1 MKFAYI
7 DPSFSGISGDM
18 LLGAL
23 LDLNDGED
31 QVLRVAEAIK
41 KEVNC
46 TLDIDFE
53 KRDDLYSSVHV
64 ALRIEGGRKYDL
76 EETIKKLSNTLELG
90 AAASSFC
97 HAVANAIIEG
107 ERAVHKDPKVELH
120 ELGSPD
126 TLLDILGVAVLSENM
141 DFFGNVKVYSSP
153 INVGSGH
160 IDSSHGRLP
169 VPAPVTLEILK
180 KYGAPLI
187 FEGHGELATP
197 TGVSLLVNLAEF
209 TQPPPSKVISSG
221 AGSGE
226 LQKENNVLRIHICE
240 GFDLPKGSVSV
251 LETSV
256 DDVSGEVLGY
266 TLEKLYKEGA
276 KDVQIIPTTTKKN
289 RPGHIIKVVCE
300 VGKEDIIADILI
312 SETSTLGIR
321 ISPSH
326 KRFQAKRELKN
337 VHVALPGYEGEATVK
352 IAEIGNGKINLK
364 AEYEDAR
371 RIAKSTGLPLRRV
384 LREIEEQARANL

>member
-46 TLDIDFE
+46 TLDIDFK

-64 ALRIEGGRKYDL
+64 ALRIDGGRKYDL
-76 EETIKKLSNTLELG
+76 EETIRKLSNTLELG
-90 AAASSFC
+90 EAASSFC
-97 HAVANAIIEG
+97 HGVANAIIEG

-180 KYGAPLI
+180 KYETPII

-266 TLEKLYKEGA
+266 TLEKLYQKGA
-276 KDVQIIPTTTKKN
+276 KDVQIIPTITKKN

-300 VGKEDIIADILI
+300 VGKEDIMADILI
-312 SETSTLGIR
+312 SETGTLGIR

-371 RIAKSTGLPLRRV
+371 RIAKTTGLPLRRV